1 MKWRI
6 TEIDLTAPAIGIV
19 IIWAVLT
26 LSSAIRS
33 LKPVVTITVPQTKT
47 TVQVPKGYAPAKAW
61 PEGVMLPRP
70 EVAR

>member
-6 TEIDLTAPAIGIV
+6 TEVNLTAPAIGIV

-33 LKPVVTITVPQTKT
+33 LRPVVTITVPQVKT
-47 TVQVPKGYAPAKAW
+47 TVQVKCGLPDPRDYM
-61 PEGVMLPRP
+61 GVGR
-70 EVAR
+70 

>member
-1 MKWRI
+1 MKWR
-6 TEIDLTAPAIGIV
+6 DLDKPAIGIV

-47 TVQVPKGYAPAKAW
+47 TVQVKGGLPDPRDYM
-61 PEGVMLPRP
+61 GVGR
-70 EVAR
+70 